1 MMNYKDFDTIKI
13 NFSQRYSNFKF
24 QRKYFFN
31 KYSEINTEI
40 KFLSLKYSNLIFLKS
55 INVFKQLKPS
65 ELNHS
70 IILANLLNPK
80 GNHLQGKLF
89 LESFLKI
96 ITTPDIYVPSDDIW
110 EVTAEK
116 DRYDI
121 RIKNIDNTK
130 IIIIE
135 NKSNWAKD
143 QDNQLYRYWYY
154 GIYLLQQYYEKLN
167 KPLFSKIIYLSPSDY
182 KPPTQQSI
190 SRPTDWDNNLPE
202 FIPPNLITT
211 IFFNEHIVKWLDLCL
226 DSLSK
231 DTDIYFYIKQYRDFW
246 RN

>member
-1 MMNYKDFDTIKI
+1 MVNYRELDIIKI

-24 QRKYFFN
+24 QRKYF
-31 KYSEINTEI
+31 INTYSKINI
-40 KFLSLKYSNLIFLKS
+40 KTKLLSLKYSNLTFVRNL
-55 INVFKQLKPS
+55 NVFEQLNPS

-80 GNHLQGKLF
+80 GNHLQGNLF
-89 LESFLKI
+89 LKSFFKTL
-96 ITTPDIYVPSDDIW
+96 DLDVSSEDIW

-121 RIKNIDNTK
+121 RIRNIDNTK
-130 IIIIE
+130 VIIIE

-154 GIYLLQQYYEKLN
+154 GINLLQQNYKNLN
-167 KPLFSKIIYLSPSDY
+167 KPIFSKIIYLSPSDY
-182 KPPTQQSI
+182 KPPTLQSI
-190 SRPTDWDNNLPE
+190 SRPTDWDSNLPE
-202 FIPPNLITT
+202 FIPPNLIAT
-211 IFFNEHIVKWLDLCL
+211 IYFNEHIVKWLDLCL
-226 DSLSK
+226 DSISK
-231 DTDIYFYIKQYRDFW
+231 DIDTYFYIKQYRDFW